1 MDTNTD
7 EQRRLVRLLDT
18 LPERLAL
25 ARSNRLPHHD
35 FLEMLLTDEGT
46 VNLRSCGRSANHKSL
61 IGHTRPGESR
71 TRTGENRPRIAQ
83 VDSARRRDGLHHRV
97 GHHGVTR
104 RYRYLQVCRTMRAT
118 ITLTRANSFRAVIIL
133 CTRFSRG
140 LEDDASAD
148 LNGVVGEALVVAA

>member
-1 MDTNTD
+1 MTTPAPTISS
-7 EQRRLVRLLDT
+7 ELKTVLRAVKLGKCLDT

-83 VDSARRRDGLHHRV
+83 VDAMKG
-97 GHHGVTR
+97 
-104 RYRYLQVCRTMRAT
+104 
-118 ITLTRANSFRAVIIL
+118 
-133 CTRFSRG
+133 RG
-140 LEDDASAD
+140 LRSS
-148 LNGVVGEALVVAA
+148 